1 MNGRRKLVIALSTGA
16 LVQSLASL
24 AQQQGR
30 AWCVGFLALRRPK
43 SLDSDYFGAFARS
56 MRELGYVEGKNLTIE
71 WRFADG
77 EVERLASLAA
87 ELVQVRVDVIVVGD
101 TPSASAAKRATATI
115 PIVMGSAGDPVGSG
129 LIKSLAHPG
138 GNITGLT
145 NVSGD
150 LGAKQLEMLL
160 NMVPNLS
167 RVAVLVNPANP
178 ASTAIAK
185 SVQSAARNAGVQ
197 AVLVEA
203 RSALAV
209 EIEGAFA
216 EVSRLRAGAL
226 IVQQDG
232 TFAQQRRVIADQAA
246 KHQLPT
252 VGQQREFA
260 EAGCLLSYGP
270 NFGDMYRRAAMFVDK
285 IFKGAKPADLP
296 VEQPTVFELFIN
308 AKTAKALGLTIPQS
322 ILVSAD
328 KVIE

>member
-1 MNGRRKLVIALSTGA
+1 MNNRRKLVIALSTGA
-16 LVQSLASL
+16 LAQPLVSL
-24 AQQQGR
+24 AQQQGK

-43 SLDSDYFGAFARS
+43 SLDSDYFGAFPRS
-56 MRELGYVEGKNLTIE
+56 MRELGYVEGKNLIIE
-71 WRFADG
+71 WRFVDG

-87 ELVQVRVDVIVVGD
+87 ELVQVRVDVIVAGD

-145 NVSGD
+145 NISGD
-150 LGAKQLEMLL
+150 LAAKQLEMLL
-160 NMVPNLS
+160 NMVPKLS

-178 ASTAIAK
+178 ASTATAK
-185 SVQSAARNAGVQ
+185 SVQSAARNAGIQ

-203 RSALAV
+203 RSAQEV
-209 EIEGAFA
+209 EIESAFA
-216 EVSRLRAGAL
+216 EISRVRAGAL

-232 TFAQQRRVIADQAA
+232 SFARQRRLIADQAA

-270 NFGDMYRRAAMFVDK
+270 SFADMYRRAAMFVDK

-308 AKTAKALGLTIPQS
+308 AKTAKALGLTIPHS